1 MLVDLRIQ
9 NYALIESL
17 ELRPSA
23 RLNII
28 TGETG
33 AGKSIMLGAIGLLL
47 GNRADSKLLF
57 NTAKKCVIE
66 GQFDISG
73 YHLQDVFE
81 AADLDYDAQC
91 ILRREIAPTGKS
103 RAFVNDTPVTVE
115 TLRRIGANL
124 MDIHSQHDTLLLGDP
139 VFQLNLIDLYA
150 GLVPTRNQY
159 GTAFRQYR
167 KLAADLRALEDQVAQ
182 ANKQLDYHSFLLSE
196 LEEARLD
203 GEDQEA
209 LEQELKE
216 LEHAEEIRLKLGYAL
231 QSLSESEYCA
241 TAALKEASI
250 MLGQVAG
257 YSEAARQL
265 KERVDSCLIELRDV
279 ADETEQTQQRTEA
292 DPLRQQ
298 DVQQRLTQLYT
309 LQRKHQ
315 VRDLPGLLEVRD
327 ELQRKVGSVLNLDK
341 EISRLRRDAEGALA
355 TVNKRAAQLSEQR
368 RKAFPSFEKELAD
381 LLSDLG
387 MPNARLL
394 VQHSTGQP
402 SASGTDLIS
411 LLFTANRGAL
421 PQTLSKAASGGEFS
435 RLMLCVK
442 YLLADKTSLPTI
454 VFDEIDTGISGE
466 IAVKV
471 GRMMQQMAR
480 KHQLVTISHL
490 PQMAAAGDTHFFVY
504 KEDRADR
511 TVSRIRRLSEE
522 ERIREIAQMISG
534 ARVSENA
541 VQSARELLALRGE
554 SDLVAA

>member
-23 RLNII
+23 QLNII

-57 NTAKKCVIE
+57 NTTKKCVIE

-73 YHLQDVFE
+73 YQLQDIFE
-81 AADLDYDAQC
+81 AEDLDYDAQC

-115 TLRRIGANL
+115 TLRKIGANL
-124 MDIHSQHDTLLLGDP
+124 MDIHSQHDTLLLGDA

-150 GLVPTRNQY
+150 GLVPTRTQY

-167 KLAADLRALEDQVAQ
+167 KLSADLKALEDQVAQ
-182 ANKQLDYHSFLLSE
+182 ANKELDYHSFLLSE

-216 LEHAEEIRLKLGYAL
+216 LEHAEEIKFKLGQAL
-231 QSLSESEYCA
+231 LSLSEGEYCA
-241 TAALKEASI
+241 AAALKETSI
-250 MLGQVAG
+250 TLGQIAA

-265 KERVDSCLIELRDV
+265 KERLDSCLIELRDV
-279 ADETEQTQQRTEA
+279 ADEAEQAQQRTEA
-292 DPLRQQ
+292 DPLRL
-298 DVQQRLTQLYT
+298 DELQQRLTVLYN

-315 VRDLPGLLEVRD
+315 VRDLSALLLVRE
-327 ELQRKVGSVLNLDK
+327 ELRGKVGSVLNLDK

-355 TVNKRAAQLSEQR
+355 TVNKRAAHLSEQR
-368 RKAFPSFEKELAD
+368 RKAFPAFEKELAA
-381 LLSDLG
+381 LLGDLG

-402 SASGTDLIS
+402 AASGTDLIS
-411 LLFTANRGAL
+411 LLFTANRGAQ

-442 YLLADKTSLPTI
+442 YLLADKTALPTI

-471 GRMMQQMAR
+471 CRMMQQMAK
-480 KHQLVTISHL
+480 KHQLVAISHL
-490 PQMAAAGDTHFFVY
+490 PQMAAAGDAHFFVY

-511 TVSRIRRLSEE
+511 TVSRIRRLTEE

>member
-9 NYALIESL
+9 NYALIEAL

-47 GNRADSKLLF
+47 GHRADSKLLF
-57 NTAKKCVIE
+57 NTTKKCVIE

-73 YHLQDVFE
+73 YQLQDIFE
-81 AADLDYDAQC
+81 AEDIDYDAQC

-115 TLRRIGANL
+115 TLRKIGANL

-150 GLVPTRNQY
+150 GLVPTRTQY

-167 KLAADLRALEDQVAQ
+167 KLAADLKTLEDQVAQ

-196 LEEARLD
+196 LDEARLD

-231 QSLSESEYCA
+231 QSLSEGEYCA
-241 TAALKEASI
+241 TSSLKEASI

-298 DVQQRLTQLYT
+298 ELQQRLTQLYN

-315 VRDLPGLLEVRD
+315 VRDLPGLLLVRD

-341 EISRLRRDAEGALA
+341 EIGRLRRDAEGALA
-355 TVNKRAAQLSEQR
+355 TVNKRAAHLSEQR
-368 RKAFPSFEKELAD
+368 RRAFPSFEKELAD
-381 LLSDLG
+381 LLCDLG

-394 VQHSTGQP
+394 VQHSTSSP
-402 SASGTDLIS
+402 AASGTDVIS
-411 LLFTANRGAL
+411 LLFTANRGAN

-442 YLLADKTSLPTI
+442 YLLADKTALPTI

>member
-23 RLNII
+23 QLNII

-57 NTAKKCVIE
+57 NTARKCVIE

-73 YHLQDVFE
+73 YQLQDIFE
-81 AADLDYDAQC
+81 AEDLDYDAQC

-115 TLRRIGANL
+115 TLRKIGANL

-150 GLVPTRNQY
+150 GLVPTRTQY
-159 GTAFRQYR
+159 GAAFRQYR
-167 KLAADLRALEDQVAQ
+167 KLAADLKTLEDQVVQ
-182 ANKQLDYHSFLLSE
+182 ANKELDYHSFLLNE

-203 GEDQEA
+203 GEDQEV

-216 LEHAEEIRLKLGYAL
+216 LEHAEEIKLKLGYAL
-231 QSLSESEYCA
+231 QSLADGEYCA
-241 TAALKEASI
+241 TASLKETSI
-250 MLGQVAG
+250 VLGQIAA
-257 YSEAARQL
+257 YSEGARQL
-265 KERVDSCLIELRDV
+265 KERLDSCLIELRDV
-279 ADETEQTQQRTEA
+279 ADEAEQAQQRTEA
-292 DPLRQQ
+292 DPLRL
-298 DVQQRLTQLYT
+298 DEIQQRLTLLYN

-315 VRDLPGLLEVRD
+315 VRDLAALLLVRE
-327 ELQRKVGSVLNLDK
+327 ELRQKVGSVLNLDK

-355 TVNKRAAQLSEQR
+355 TVNKRAAHLSEQR
-368 RKAFPSFEKELAD
+368 RRAFPQFEKELAG
-381 LLSDLG
+381 LLFDLG

-402 SASGTDLIS
+402 ATSGTDVIS
-411 LLFTANRGAL
+411 LLFTANRGAQ

-442 YLLADKTSLPTI
+442 YLLADKTALPTI

-471 GRMMQQMAR
+471 GRMMQQMAK
-480 KHQLVTISHL
+480 KHQLVAISHL
-490 PQMAAAGDTHFFVY
+490 PQMAAAGDAHFYVY
-504 KEDRADR
+504 KEDRPDR
-511 TVSRIRRLSEE
+511 TISRIRRLTEE

>member
-23 RLNII
+23 LLNII

-57 NTAKKCVIE
+57 NTTKKCVIE

-73 YHLQDVFE
+73 YQLQDIFE
-81 AADLDYDAQC
+81 AEDLDYDPQC
-91 ILRREIAPTGKS
+91 ILRREIAPSGKS

-115 TLRRIGANL
+115 TLRKIGANL

-150 GLVPTRNQY
+150 GLVPTRTQY
-159 GTAFRQYR
+159 GTAFRQFR
-167 KLAADLRALEDQVAQ
+167 KLSADLKALEDQVAQ
-182 ANKQLDYHSFLLSE
+182 ANKELDYHSFLLGE
-196 LEEARLD
+196 LDEARLD
-203 GEDQEA
+203 GDDQEA
-209 LEQELKE
+209 LEQEIKQ
-216 LEHAEEIRLKLGYAL
+216 LEHAEEIKLKLGYAL
-231 QSLSESEYCA
+231 QSLSEGEYCA
-241 TAALKEASI
+241 TSSLKETSI
-250 MLGQVAG
+250 MLGQIAG
-257 YSEAARQL
+257 YSEAARLL

-279 ADETEQTQQRTEA
+279 AEEAEQAQQHTEA
-292 DPLRQQ
+292 DPLRL
-298 DVQQRLTQLYT
+298 DELQQRLTVFYN

-315 VRDLPGLLEVRD
+315 VRDVAALIAVRE
-327 ELQRKVGSVLNLDK
+327 ELRQKVGSVLNLDK

-355 TVNKRAAQLSEQR
+355 TVNKRAAHLSEQR
-368 RKAFPSFEKELAD
+368 RKAFPQFEKELGE
-381 LLSDLG
+381 LLCDLG

-402 SASGTDLIS
+402 AASGTDLIS
-411 LLFTANRGAL
+411 LLFTANKGAQ

-442 YLLADKTSLPTI
+442 YLLADKTALPTI

-471 GRMMQQMAR
+471 GRMMQQMAK
-480 KHQLVTISHL
+480 KHQLVAISHL
-490 PQMAAAGDTHFFVY
+490 PQMAAAGDAHFFVY
-504 KEDRADR
+504 KEDRAER
-511 TVSRIRRLSEE
+511 TVSRIRRLTEE

-534 ARVSENA
+534 ARPSENA
-541 VQSARELLALRGE
+541 FRSARELLALRGE